1 MNRICIVL
9 VLLISLLTA
18 ISSPL
23 CAQGSLPS
31 DEELISVIRN
41 NFNAMNEKNLKAA
54 MDTIDP
60 TSQGYSQTEAMTEKV
75 FQIYDL
81 RFELK
86 SAKVINKKIDEAEVR
101 IVQITKKIKGPD
113 FRDNETTTVQILK
126 KINGKWKISNSK
138 MEDVKYLDSP
148 GGTMKDQG

>member
-1 MNRICIVL
+1 MNKICIVL

-31 DEELISVIRN
+31 DEELISVVRN
-41 NFNAMNEKNLKAA
+41 NLKALNEKNLKAA

-60 TSQGYSQTEAMTEKV
+60 TNPNYSKTEEMTNQIFQT
-75 FQIYDL
+75 YDL
-81 RFELK
+81 RFELVD
-86 SAKVINKKIDEAEVR
+86 AKVIDKNPDEAQVR
-101 IVQITKKIKGPD
+101 IVQITKKIKGPV
-113 FRDNETTTVQILK
+113 FRDNETTAIQLLK
-126 KINGKWKISNSK
+126 KVNGKWKITNTK
-138 MEDVKYLDSP
+138 MEDVKYLDPP